1 MKLPSRPRLP
11 VFIEAALQRLSGPMV
26 LGVGAA
32 AVLLAGVAI
41 VLASSGGDDG
51 QRQVRTRS
59 DPTQVARGILSDTPP
74 TSTPQPTVAPTA
86 TAQPAANRANCTA
99 IQGTPY
105 LSDAEREWFHANC
118 SNRGPV
124 QQVSGPQPAPGG
136 GQQPTGAQL
145 IIPSIGVNAPIWRTS
160 VGPSGAMPDPTGYFN
175 VLQYDFPSFPGLGGT
190 VDSGNVVIAGHVDSA
205 VYGIAVFYYIRNLKA
220 GDSIQYRTADGRTV
234 NYVVTGVADYLPTAN
249 WEAIVASNAA
259 DMTLITCIGT
269 FNAAAR
275 EYSHRR
281 VVHARKV

>member
-1 MKLPSRPRLP
+1 MKLPPRLSS
-11 VFIEAALQRLSGPMV
+11 FLESALQRVPGPMV

-51 QRQVRTRS
+51 GSQARPQS
-59 DPTQVARGILSDTPP
+59 NPTQVARGILSDVPP
-74 TSTPQPTVAPTA
+74 TPTLQPTPALTA
-86 TAQPAANRANCTA
+86 TSAPVTANRANCTA

-105 LSDAEREWFHANC
+105 LSDEEREWFHANC
-118 SNRGPV
+118 TNRGPV
-124 QQVSGPQPAPGG
+124 QQVTGPQPAPGG

-175 VLQYDFPSFPGLGGT
+175 VLQYDFPTFPGLGGT

-281 VVHARKV
+281 VVHAKKV